1 MSQSKE
7 KRLADEII
15 NPMLRLVS
23 FYEISNY
30 YNYLPGRNKE
40 CFDYAWAF
48 YYIKLCQ
55 IEKEITNNTELSQ
68 SEKNWLNVIRLD
80 IKGIITNDDYH
91 DTLIKHWC
99 EGEPKLLTM
108 TTRAELFSALLE
120 EEAFDTIEKLG
131 FGRDDLAI
139 EAVRRELNYTE
150 GNLRE
155 TLLLLN
161 AFTWN
166 VIKATEASFDRVKIL
181 SYISEYLD
189 DTSHFTLSKQEED
202 EARFYASVVDIG
214 EIRKEGDRRLYT
226 LAKRLGKF
234 EQVMEYDD
242 DEVLRLQNEENF
254 YTYHIIR
261 EADADY
267 YLGVETSKV
276 YWDNHRHGKYVQC
289 YRKSESEGRYKTIA
303 VEVRD
308 GKLRV
313 AQE

>member
-23 FYEISNY
+23 FYETSNY

-40 CFDYAWAF
+40 SFDYAWAF

-55 IEKEITNNTELSQ
+55 IEQGIYNSTSLSM
-68 SEKNWLNVIRLD
+68 SEKSRLNVIRLD
-80 IKGIITNDDYH
+80 IKGLITSCDYH

-99 EGEPKLLTM
+99 EGEPRLLMM
-108 TTRAELFSALLE
+108 TTRAELFSELLE

-139 EAVRRELNYTE
+139 EAMKKELGYTE
-150 GNLRE
+150 GDLGE

-189 DTSHFTLSKQEED
+189 DTSHFTLSKQEE
-202 EARFYASVVDIG
+202 EKARFYASVVDIQ
-214 EIRKEGDRRLYT
+214 EIRDEGDRRLYT
-226 LAKRLGKF
+226 LARNLGRF
-234 EQVMEYDD
+234 EQVLEFD

-254 YTYHIIR
+254 YIYHIIR

-267 YLGVETSKV
+267 YLGVETSKL

-289 YRKSESEGRYKTIA
+289 YRKSESEGLYQTIP

-313 AQE
+313 VQE